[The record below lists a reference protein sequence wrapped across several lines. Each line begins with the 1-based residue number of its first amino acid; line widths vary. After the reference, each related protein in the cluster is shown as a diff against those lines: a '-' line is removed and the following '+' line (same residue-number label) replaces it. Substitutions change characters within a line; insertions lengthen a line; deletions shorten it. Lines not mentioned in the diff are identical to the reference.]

1 MLVLERGPE
10 VDAGRAAGLARFR
23 TDAVVVCV
31 WGRGRGRAAGPDEL
45 LDEDA
50 LG

>member
-1 MLVLERGPE
+1 MLSLERGPE
-10 VDAGRAAGLARFR
+10 VVAGRAAGLARFR
-23 TDAVVVCV
+23 TDAVVIC
-31 WGRGRGRAAGPDEL
+31 GRGRGRAAGPDEL